1 MFIKKAITG
10 VSYFKKLDGMIIEE
24 IIYMLQT
31 EHYDLGEVIIEPGKT
46 INKLRFISDGEIEIM
61 VWCNNGGEI
70 ILDTLTKGCNLGA
83 YSILGIASQFFYTR
97 AKSPVTCQVLNLE
110 TLTIARQSMKPLN
123 NAIAEVENYI
133 NTYGVPICDYELF

>member
-1 MFIKKAITG
+1 MLRMCRTYTNLNRKLRTYKLRYKDKWKMFIKKAITG

-61 VWCNNGGEI
+61 V
-70 ILDTLTKGCNLGA
+70 
-83 YSILGIASQFFYTR
+83 
-97 AKSPVTCQVLNLE
+97 
-110 TLTIARQSMKPLN
+110 
-123 NAIAEVENYI
+123 
-133 NTYGVPICDYELF
+133 